1 MLRKDFAPLGADH
14 NEGGKI
20 NWAELFPLKVFSFTL
35 NNYMWQLRGI
45 NGTVRPN
52 FTSNLV
58 HILAFGISKFY
69 TEPY

>member
-35 NNYMWQLRGI
+35 NNYMWQLHGI
-45 NGTVRPN
+45 NYCKTQ
-52 FTSNLV
+52 F
-58 HILAFGISKFY
+58 HIKLSTQISIWNIKILH
-69 TEPY
+69 